1 MADRPEG
8 PTAQVGQSDGD
19 GLPVPASVP
28 SAAAGDEM
36 LQMLYR
42 DYRDPLLGYVTRLTN
57 DRQRAEDIV
66 QETLLRA
73 WRHASDL
80 RSDAPSL
87 RGWLYRVARNIVIDD
102 VRARQARPQEVSH
115 ELATVAA
122 TGDRVDDI
130 LTSIEVTQAL
140 DSLKPQHRQ
149 ILIEVFYRGR
159 TVAEAATV
167 LGIPR
172 GTAKSRL
179 FYAMRLLRM
188 TFTQSQQ
195 GSA

>member
-1 MADRPEG
+1 MADRPDG
-8 PTAQVGQSDGD
+8 PAAPVGQSDEPGP
-19 GLPVPASVP
+19 PVPGSVP
-28 SAAAGDEM
+28 SAATGDEM

-42 DYRDPLLGYVTRLTN
+42 EYRDPLLGYVTRLTN
-57 DRQRAEDIV
+57 DRQRAQDIV

-115 ELATVAA
+115 ELAMSAPTN
-122 TGDRVDDI
+122 DRVDDI

-188 TFTQSQQ
+188 TFTQTRE